1 MRNKESSDKSGL
13 NACYEKA
20 NNTLPE
26 KLPYIT
32 YAEAEK
38 AARRIAIKFGKRKY
52 ASPTV
57 LWEFSKKPFIRKNW
71 VCLSGNS
78 SNLHRGWKR
87 LIHDMAHRIFRYRNP
102 GLPDHCK
109 LQADFEVEL
118 QNYVLKMGWLN
129 GSLKPKPKV
138 KLSSDE
144 KKQFKIKVLKRNIL
158 RWESKAKRA
167 NTYLKKS
174 KKKLKRLDNN

>member
-32 YAEAEK
+32 YVEAEK

-57 LWEFSKKPFIRKNW
+57 LWEFSKKPFIWHTRFLDIEIL
-71 VCLSGNS
+71 VCLTIANF
-78 SNLHRGWKR
+78 KP
-87 LIHDMAHRIFRYRNP
+87 I
-102 GLPDHCK
+102 
-109 LQADFEVEL
+109 
-118 QNYVLKMGWLN
+118 LK
-129 GSLKPKPKV
+129 
-138 KLSSDE
+138 
-144 KKQFKIKVLKRNIL
+144 
-158 RWESKAKRA
+158 
-167 NTYLKKS
+167 
-174 KKKLKRLDNN
+174 